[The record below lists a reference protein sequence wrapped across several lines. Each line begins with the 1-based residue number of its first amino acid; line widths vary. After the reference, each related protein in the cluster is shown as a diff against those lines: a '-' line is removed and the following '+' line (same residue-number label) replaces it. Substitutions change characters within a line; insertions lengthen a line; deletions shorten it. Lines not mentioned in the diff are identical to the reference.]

1 MHQLDLSKATSYH
14 EGSFPPTEINY
25 DHLVHPLLKAT
36 AALARYDQEL
46 RSLHN
51 PEFFL
56 APLRSQ
62 EAVLSSRMEGT
73 ISTVDEI
80 LEYDAA
86 EEEGNDQVH
95 TRSDVLE
102 TILYRRTLH
111 YAQAE
116 INDGRPIGSSL
127 IKSMHQLLLSYGRG
141 ASKSPGQY
149 KQEQNYIGEK
159 SSRMISYVPISPE
172 KLEEG
177 MERVFSYINSSAHPE
192 IIRTGVAHLEFEA
205 LPPFKDGNGR
215 IGRMLIT
222 LMLWSSGVI
231 SSPHFYI
238 SRYMEE
244 HKREYIERMRQVS
257 NNNDWNGWILFFLS
271 AVEEQ
276 ADYNLDLTQQIKQL
290 YETMKQVFSESTGSK
305 HAINMLDC
313 VFTNPI
319 FSFNQISKKS
329 GISNASV
336 NRFIKSLQTN
346 NKELIRVVREPA
358 GRRAAL
364 YGFNPLL
371 EIIRV

>member
-1 MHQLDLSKATSYH
+1 MSQLDFSEATTYH
-14 EGSFPPTEINY
+14 EGHFPPTSINY
-25 DHLVHPLLKAT
+25 NDLVQPLLRAT

-73 ISTVDEI
+73 ISTVEEI
-80 LEYDAA
+80 LEYDAV
-86 EEEGNDQVH
+86 EEEGSEPISA
-95 TRSDVLE
+95 RSDVIE

-116 INDGRPIGSSL
+116 ISDGRPFGNSL
-127 IKSMHQLLLSYGRG
+127 LKSMHQLLLSHGRG
-141 ASKSPGQY
+141 ASKSPGEY
-149 KQEQNYIGEK
+149 KHEQNYIGEK
-159 SSRMISYVPISPE
+159 TSRKISYVPISPQ

-177 MERVFSYINSSAHPE
+177 MERFFDYINTSTHPE
-192 IIRTGVAHLEFEA
+192 IVRTGVAHLEFEA
-205 LPPFKDGNGR
+205 LHPFKDGNGR

-231 SSPHFYI
+231 STPHFYI

-244 HKREYIERMRQVS
+244 HKAEYIERMRQVS
-257 NNNDWNGWILFFLS
+257 SNNDWNGWILFFLT
-271 AVEEQ
+271 AIEAQ
-276 ADYNLDLTQQIKQL
+276 ADHNLMLTQQIKQL
-290 YETMKQVFSESTGSK
+290 YQSMKQVFSESTGSK
-305 HAINMLDC
+305 YAMTLLDF
-313 VFTNPI
+313 VFTQPI
-319 FSFNQISKKS
+319 FSIKQISKKS
-329 GISNASV
+329 GIPTASV
-336 NRFIKSLQTN
+336 NRFIKSLQAN
-346 NKELIRVVREPA
+346 NKELIHIVREPA

-364 YGFNPLL
+364 YAFNPLL

>member
-1 MHQLDLSKATSYH
+1 MIQLDLSKATHYH
-14 EGSFPPTEINY
+14 EGKFPPQEVDY
-25 DHLVHPLLKAT
+25 ALLVDHLLKAT

-73 ISTVDEI
+73 LSTVEEI
-80 LEYDAA
+80 LEYDAL
-86 EEEGNDQVH
+86 EEDGNEPSEA
-95 TRSDVLE
+95 RSDVLE

-116 INDGRPIGSSL
+116 MNDGRPLGGSL
-127 IKSMHQLLLSYGRG
+127 IKSMHQLLLSFGRG

-149 KQEQNYIGEK
+149 KQEQNYMGEK
-159 SSRMISYVPISPE
+159 SSRLISYVPISPE

-177 MERVFSYINSSAHPE
+177 MERLFSYISTSTHPE
-192 IIRTGVAHLEFEA
+192 IIRTGVSHLEFEA
-205 LPPFKDGNGR
+205 LHPFKDGNGR

-244 HKREYIERMRQVS
+244 HKAEYIERMRQVS
-257 NNNDWNGWILFFLS
+257 MNNDWNGWILFFLS
-271 AVEEQ
+271 AVETQ
-276 ADYNLDLTQQIKQL
+276 ADYNLKLTQDIKEL
-290 YETMKQVFSESTGSK
+290 YERMKLVFSDSTGSK
-305 HAINMLDC
+305 HAIIMLDS
-313 VFTNPI
+313 VFAHPV
-319 FSFNQISKKS
+319 FSVKQISKKS
-329 GISNASV
+329 GISTATV
-336 NRFIKSLQTN
+336 NRFIKSLQVN
-346 NKELIRVVREPA
+346 NDDLIRIVRAPA

-364 YGFNPLL
+364 YAFSPLL
-371 EIIRV
+371 EIVRV